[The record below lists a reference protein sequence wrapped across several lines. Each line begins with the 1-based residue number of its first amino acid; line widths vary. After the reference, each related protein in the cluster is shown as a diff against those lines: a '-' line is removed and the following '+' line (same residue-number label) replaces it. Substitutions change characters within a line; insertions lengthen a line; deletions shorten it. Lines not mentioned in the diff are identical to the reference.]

1 MTDETG
7 PVGAPRSRP
16 KDPAP
21 VLLQLRVPSDES
33 LPGIASYAGLIWR
46 LTTHHLK
53 ETPMR
58 PGTALQEYKTICEFM
73 RLYATLRFYQLALL
87 LGTTGAIVT
96 ALISSRTVHATPT
109 VAIVLKLGGVAVAAA
124 LTVME
129 VRASSYWHRMRDR
142 ANALCETLN
151 YQPFPVSSRWNPL
164 TTSGSGF
171 YLHVIV
177 VLMWIT
183 SLFIRFSSEP

>member
-1 MTDETG
+1 MPDRTK
-7 PVGAPRSRP
+7 PVDSARSRP
-16 KDPAP
+16 KDPSP
-21 VLLQLRVPSDES
+21 VLLHLRVPSDAS
-33 LPGIASYAGLIWR
+33 IPGIASYAGVIWR
-46 LTTHHLK
+46 LTTQHLK

-87 LGTTGAIVT
+87 LGTTGAIIT
-96 ALISSRTVHATPT
+96 ALISSKTVHATPEA
-109 VAIVLKLGGVAVAAA
+109 AIVLKLGGIAVAAA
-124 LTVME
+124 LAVME
-129 VRASSYWHRMRDR
+129 FRASSYWHRMRDR
-142 ANALCETLN
+142 ANTLCETLN

-171 YLHVIV
+171 YLHLIV

-183 SLFIRFSSEP
+183 SLFIRYVPEA